1 MAGQER
7 GEGGSKFRVKGVV
20 ISGGTMWEREVG
32 LAGSRGTRAKILLL
46 LLL

>member
-32 LAGSRGTRAKILLL
+32 LAGSRGDTSKKIIIIAT
-46 LLL
+46 